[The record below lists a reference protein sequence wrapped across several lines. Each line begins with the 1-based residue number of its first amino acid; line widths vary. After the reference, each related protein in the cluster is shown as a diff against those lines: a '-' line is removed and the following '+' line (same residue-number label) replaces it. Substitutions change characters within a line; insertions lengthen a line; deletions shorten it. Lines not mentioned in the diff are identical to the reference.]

1 MKVIDP
7 DPVNLRPDPQLM
19 TGTNLAGFV
28 GRGDVEAAGRILGHV
43 HLTRVLNTQNILFL
57 SLNFFF

>member
-1 MKVIDP
+1 MVGS

-19 TGTNLAGFV
+19 AGTNLAGFV

-43 HLTRVLNTQNILFL
+43 HLARVLNTQNILVNTDFYQ
-57 SLNFFF
+57 